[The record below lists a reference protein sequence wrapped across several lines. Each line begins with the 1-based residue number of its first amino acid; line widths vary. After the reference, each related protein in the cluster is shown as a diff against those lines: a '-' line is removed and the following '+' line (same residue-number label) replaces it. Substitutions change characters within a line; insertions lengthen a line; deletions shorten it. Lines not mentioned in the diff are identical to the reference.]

1 MGFNSAFKGLIG
13 KNETDIRQLFAETEN
28 TARKLGLQIN
38 KGKTKYMIVEG
49 KTVQKKIKYD
59 NKQ

>member
-38 KGKTKYMIVEG
+38 KGKTKYMIVGG